1 MKSQVTLSLES
12 ILVEKAEHE
21 GGLSELVSTLLYTYF
36 QEKRNTVIPP
46 ILGQRDLTAY
56 GMLAGQPGSVDD
68 FIARKAEEKELD
80 R

>member
-21 GGLSELVSTLLYTYF
+21 GGLSELVSTLLNTYF
-36 QEKRNTVIPP
+36 EEKQNPSLEPTAGKRK
-46 ILGQRDLTAY
+46 LTAY
-56 GMLAGQPGSVDD
+56 GMLAGQPGSVDE
-68 FIARKAEEKELD
+68 FIARKTEEKELE